1 MMAKDRGTIELE
13 NGRLPIDWA
22 TEETLG
28 ALLAAVNKLNIK
40 TDQQRTD
47 DKKADNEQKKQNKDL
62 MDVIAKNIRNS
73 GISAK
78 KSEEAIENLGKKIGA
93 DTTNANK
100 LVRDEL
106 KRQGVSN
113 QETKAVL
120 KGMRNDARQQGITE
134 SKSLRDILKATKES
148 RVGRAAGAVGGM
160 ISRLNPMGDVAG
172 RMAAY
177 TAGLGAVGAGAG
189 LMMGS
194 VEGFINATN
203 SAMQSGFTFG
213 DQLVETRAQVGAA
226 GLNLQE
232 FANILAENGTSI
244 RRLGNTGMEAQKNF
258 AGLLT
263 SVMDAS
269 KEFGY
274 FGFTSRETAGM
285 LAPIVDQL
293 AKAGYDQDEI
303 AAQAQQTFMTLNKEV
318 LGLAKLTGQD
328 RREMLRQ
335 VAEARKDNV
344 FQNLLKDF
352 PGAQEAMDVVA
363 ANFSA
368 LGSQSD
374 FFLDTFKNYVTHSVT
389 GLYSLTEEQEALLQ
403 QFPELVPIFDQMT
416 AQLTKDSKK
425 LTTDVGKH
433 VQGVIDIA
441 AKNEDRAA
449 ETVRIHAQHG
459 NAAIAT
465 SADAF
470 LTVARET
477 ENLRD
482 GVVAQGK
489 ATKELMSENDA
500 ALMGVQQQVSILIN
514 SLQAQV
520 LKLFGVEDITKLSD
534 EKVMEEALGAINAFG
549 DGLVSLK
556 DFVVR
561 ISESISNFVDYI
573 GSFIVGE
580 EEMEKMPEFYK
591 VLIGVA
597 GLFVLP
603 TVVSAA
609 AGGIAAL
616 FAMKSVI
623 SALTGAI
630 GTMFGAINASKILD
644 DILKLGAPKTTPPVG
659 ATAIPKTTPTSKLS
673 KLGNLL
679 KLGGKAIPYLGTL
692 IGGYQGVTDEG
703 LKDAGYSNAF
713 DRAALGILEGTLD
726 LFDMGQ
732 NALGQAFNWGFG
744 TDFRTDYDLSG
755 AFRDAMTDP
764 EVVRWMTD
772 PIKTLLG
779 EGNPT
784 DTSVTEVPEPPSQL
798 DQQTPMKFGNTEYKY
813 SPPNPTKRGFATQP
827 VVPKEVFTTPE
838 VTAQPQLTAPEL
850 GTVNDVLSAESVAL
864 ETQEMFRA
872 LSRNLQ
878 PGITQQQAD
887 EITRYLKAI
896 ADNTDQ

>member
-1 MMAKDRGTIELE
+1 
-13 NGRLPIDWA
+13 
-22 TEETLG
+22 
-28 ALLAAVNKLNIK
+28 
-40 TDQQRTD
+40 
-47 DKKADNEQKKQNKDL
+47 
-62 MDVIAKNIRNS
+62 
-73 GISAK
+73 
-78 KSEEAIENLGKKIGA
+78 
-93 DTTNANK
+93 
-100 LVRDEL
+100 
-106 KRQGVSN
+106 
-113 QETKAVL
+113 
-120 KGMRNDARQQGITE
+120 
-134 SKSLRDILKATKES
+134 
-148 RVGRAAGAVGGM
+148 
-160 ISRLNPMGDVAG
+160 
-172 RMAAY
+172 
-177 TAGLGAVGAGAG
+177 
-189 LMMGS
+189 
-194 VEGFINATN
+194 
-203 SAMQSGFTFG
+203 
-213 DQLVETRAQVGAA
+213 
-226 GLNLQE
+226 
-232 FANILAENGTSI
+232 
-244 RRLGNTGMEAQKNF
+244 
-258 AGLLT
+258 
-263 SVMDAS
+263 
-269 KEFGY
+269 
-274 FGFTSRETAGM
+274 
-285 LAPIVDQL
+285 
-293 AKAGYDQDEI
+293 
-303 AAQAQQTFMTLNKEV
+303 
-318 LGLAKLTGQD
+318 
-328 RREMLRQ
+328 
-335 VAEARKDNV
+335 
-344 FQNLLKDF
+344 
-352 PGAQEAMDVVA
+352 
-363 ANFSA
+363 
-368 LGSQSD
+368 
-374 FFLDTFKNYVTHSVT
+374 
-389 GLYSLTEEQEALLQ
+389 
-403 QFPELVPIFDQMT
+403 
-416 AQLTKDSKK
+416 
-425 LTTDVGKH
+425 
-433 VQGVIDIA
+433 
-441 AKNEDRAA
+441 
-449 ETVRIHAQHG
+449 
-459 NAAIAT
+459 
-465 SADAF
+465 
-470 LTVARET
+470 
-477 ENLRD
+477 
-482 GVVAQGK
+482 
-489 ATKELMSENDA
+489 
-500 ALMGVQQQVSILIN
+500 
-514 SLQAQV
+514 
-520 LKLFGVEDITKLSD
+520 
-534 EKVMEEALGAINAFG
+534 
-549 DGLVSLK
+549 
-556 DFVVR
+556 
-561 ISESISNFVDYI
+561 
-573 GSFIVGE
+573 
-580 EEMEKMPEFYK
+580 MPEFYK

-872 LSRNLQ
+872 LSENIK